1 MSPASSAHTSS
12 SPSVLFTD
20 VRVFD
25 SSGAEPF
32 TGEVR
37 VTGERVTE
45 VGEGAGSLSRGAGG
59 DVGAGG
65 DGVRVVDGGGKFLMS
80 GLCDAHTHFSW
91 INSADLPGLG
101 ALGVEEHTLYSAQSA
116 RTYLDSGYTMCVGA
130 ASAKPRLDVVIRNAI
145 NDGLIPGPRY
155 LANCQEIAVT
165 GGALIDGI
173 TAFADGPEEMR
184 KQVRRNVAHGADLV
198 KLSMSGEEITGNQ
211 HAADNYFS
219 DEETLAATTE
229 AHRRGLRV
237 CSHARSGESV
247 KMSLRNGVDIIYHA
261 SFTDDEGMEML
272 EARKEEIF
280 VAPGINWLVAT
291 LNDAA
296 GFGYPPEAAEA
307 AGYKYELECA
317 IDGLREMHRRG
328 IRVLPGGDYG
338 FAWTPHGTYARDL
351 QHFVELLGFTPM
363 EALISATR
371 LGGEI
376 MRMPDELGQ
385 VKPGFY
391 ADLILIDGDPL
402 RDVTVLQDTA
412 KIVGIMK
419 NGAFHKDPGTGKTER
434 VPSPAGS
441 GLIAANGDGTP

>member
-1 MSPASSAHTSS
+1 MS
-12 SPSVLFTD
+12 SPTTPSKILFTN

-25 SSGAEPF
+25 FSGSDPF
-32 TGEVR
+32 DGEVL
-37 VTGERVTE
+37 VEGERIVE
-45 VGEGAGSLSRGAGG
+45 VRQGRG
-59 DVGAGG
+59 DLPQ
-65 DGVRVVDGGGKFLMS
+65 DGVRVIDGGGQFLMS

-101 ALGVEEHTLYSAQSA
+101 TMGVEEHTLLSAASA
-116 RTYLDSGYTMCVGA
+116 KTYIDSGYTMCVGA

-145 NDGLIPGPRY
+145 NDGQIPGPRY

-184 KQVRRNVAHGADLV
+184 KAVRFNVSQGADLV

-211 HAADNYFS
+211 HAEDNYFS
-219 DEETLAATTE
+219 DEEVLAVTTE

-237 CSHARSGESV
+237 CTHARSGESV

-261 SFTDDEGMEML
+261 SFIDEEGLDML
-272 EARKEEIF
+272 EAKKDEVF
-280 VAPGINWLVAT
+280 VAPGINWLIAT

-296 GFGYPPEAAEA
+296 SFGYPPEAAEA
-307 AGYKYELECA
+307 AGYRRELEAA
-317 IDGLREMHRRG
+317 IWGLKEMRKRG

-351 QHFVELLGFTPM
+351 QHFVELLGYSTK
-363 EALISATR
+363 EALLTATA
-371 LGGEI
+371 LGGQI
-376 MRMPDELGQ
+376 MRMPDDLGQ

-391 ADLILIDGDPL
+391 ADIILVDGDPL
-402 RDVTVLQDTA
+402 EDITVLQDAGRITA
-412 KIVGIMK
+412 IMK
-419 NGAFHKDPGTGKTER
+419 GGAFHKEPSGPTPDVRDEHRLDTDLVGAGTGLD
-434 VPSPAGS
+434 P
-441 GLIAANGDGTP
+441 